1 MKKVLALMM
10 ALVMSLTL
18 LAACGSP
25 SDTTSPSPDPDAN
38 QSQPAGEP
46 SQEPSDQPSESPSQ
60 EPSESPSQEPSGEPS
75 DTPSEEPSEGLPTDG
90 DTVDPSLELS
100 MHDATITYAGYVLK
114 LKPTFTGTKE
124 SDITWTSSDETVA
137 TVDQNGN
144 VTSVA
149 PGKTIITA
157 RAADGLEATCI
168 VRCRWTEEASPAPS
182 EEPSAPPSQEPSGVD
197 LAAFAQNVISTYE
210 LPSFLSLADPTLMD
224 GFFPGLSAITSEQ
237 CLVYINQMS
246 MNMGELVLVQVSSSS
261 DVDAVKAILQA
272 RIDSMIQGG
281 AWYPE
286 PTEWWTNYS
295 RVVSSG
301 NYVMMVVDDDCDAI
315 VSDFNALF

>member
-1 MKKVLALMM
+1 MVYILLADGFEEAE
-10 ALVMSLTL
+10 ALVPADLLRRADIDTALVSLWGSEAVGGRGIWVKADLNVAQVDLTKADMFVLPGGRVGVRNLAGEPVVAALLQEAADRDIWIAAICAAPTL
-18 LAACGSP
+18 LAKTGCLRGKRAVCYPGM
-25 SDTTSPSPDPDAN
+25 
-38 QSQPAGEP
+38 E
-46 SQEPSDQPSESPSQ
+46 DQLIGAVPCP
-60 EPSESPSQEPSGEPS
+60 
-75 DTPSEEPSEGLPTDG
+75 EEPVVVDG
-90 DTVDPSLELS
+90 
-100 MHDATITYAGYVLK
+100 K
-114 LKPTFTGTKE
+114 L
-124 SDITWTSSDETVA
+124 
-137 TVDQNGN
+137 
-144 VTSVA
+144 
-149 PGKTIITA
+149 ITA

-168 VRCRWTEEASPAPS
+168 VRCRWTEETSPAPS

-210 LPSFLSLADPTLMD
+210 LPSFLSLADSTLMD